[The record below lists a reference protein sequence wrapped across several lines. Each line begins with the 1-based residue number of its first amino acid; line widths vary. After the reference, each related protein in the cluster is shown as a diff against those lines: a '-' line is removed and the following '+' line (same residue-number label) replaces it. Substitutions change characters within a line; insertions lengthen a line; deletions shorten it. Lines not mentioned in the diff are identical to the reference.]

1 MITTDDLRFF
11 LSLASTRSLA
21 QAARALDVTPPAV
34 TQRLNALEKRLGV
47 RLVNRSGRGTALTD
61 EGRLLAQRATQISN
75 EINDLADEL
84 AGRRGMVAGHL
95 RVVAPLGFGQRHIA
109 GLVAQFRKRSAGI
122 TASLTLSDGPPRLSS
137 DDWDV
142 MVHIGELRDS
152 TLVAYPL
159 APNRRILCAS
169 PAYLA
174 RHGAPAKPEDLREH
188 DCIALRENDEDVT
201 LWRFKKGGGP
211 AVGVRIAPVLSSNT
225 GAAALQWALD
235 GQGIVARSEW
245 DVADHVR
252 ARRLVPLLA
261 GWALPPANVVALVKS
276 RQDLPARTAG
286 FLAYLKEAFAAPPW
300 RDKPARGAA
309 SA

>member
-1 MITTDDLRFF
+1 M
-11 LSLASTRSLA
+11 
-21 QAARALDVTPPAV
+21 
-34 TQRLNALEKRLGV
+34 
-47 RLVNRSGRGTALTD
+47 
-61 EGRLLAQRATQISN
+61 
-75 EINDLADEL
+75 
-84 AGRRGMVAGHL
+84 
-95 RVVAPLGFGQRHIA
+95 
-109 GLVAQFRKRSAGI
+109 
-122 TASLTLSDGPPRLSS
+122 
-137 DDWDV
+137 
-142 MVHIGELRDS
+142 
-152 TLVAYPL
+152 
-159 APNRRILCAS
+159 
-169 PAYLA
+169 
-174 RHGAPAKPEDLREH
+174 
-188 DCIALRENDEDVT
+188 T

-286 FLAYLKEAFAAPPW
+286 FLAYLKEAFAAPPGATS
-300 RDKPARGAA
+300 PRGAA

>member
-109 GLVAQFRKRSAGI
+109 GLVAQFRQRSAGI

-174 RHGAPAKPEDLREH
+174 RHGAPANRRT
-188 DCIALRENDEDVT
+188 CASMIA
-201 LWRFKKGGGP
+201 
-211 AVGVRIAPVLSSNT
+211 
-225 GAAALQWALD
+225 
-235 GQGIVARSEW
+235 
-245 DVADHVR
+245 
-252 ARRLVPLLA
+252 
-261 GWALPPANVVALVKS
+261 S
-276 RQDLPARTAG
+276 RCARTT
-286 FLAYLKEAFAAPPW
+286 
-300 RDKPARGAA
+300 RT
-309 SA
+309 

>member
-1 MITTDDLRFF
+1 
-11 LSLASTRSLA
+11 
-21 QAARALDVTPPAV
+21 
-34 TQRLNALEKRLGV
+34 
-47 RLVNRSGRGTALTD
+47 
-61 EGRLLAQRATQISN
+61 
-75 EINDLADEL
+75 
-84 AGRRGMVAGHL
+84 MVAGHL

-109 GLVAQFRKRSAGI
+109 GLIAQFRQRSAGI

-152 TLVAYPL
+152 TLVAIRWRRTAASSAPRPL
-159 APNRRILCAS
+159 IWRVTARRL
-169 PAYLA
+169 
-174 RHGAPAKPEDLREH
+174 PEDLREH

-286 FLAYLKEAFAAPPW
+286 FRVSERGLRRAPGATSP
-300 RDKPARGAA
+300 RGAA

>member
-1 MITTDDLRFF
+1 M
-11 LSLASTRSLA
+11 
-21 QAARALDVTPPAV
+21 
-34 TQRLNALEKRLGV
+34 

-109 GLVAQFRKRSAGI
+109 GLIAQFRQRSAGI

-174 RHGAPAKPEDLREH
+174 RHGAPA
-188 DCIALRENDEDVT
+188 A
-201 LWRFKKGGGP
+201 GGP
-211 AVGVRIAPVLSSNT
+211 A
-225 GAAALQWALD
+225 
-235 GQGIVARSEW
+235 
-245 DVADHVR
+245 R
-252 ARRLVPLLA
+252 A
-261 GWALPPANVVALVKS
+261 
-276 RQDLPARTAG
+276 
-286 FLAYLKEAFAAPPW
+286 
-300 RDKPARGAA
+300 
-309 SA
+309 

>member
-11 LSLASTRSLA
+11 LSLAATSSLA

-34 TQRLNALEKRLGV
+34 TQRLHALEKRLGV

-61 EGRLLAQRATQISN
+61 EGRLLALRAGQICGELN
-75 EINDLADEL
+75 ELADEL
-84 AGRRGMVAGHL
+84 AGRRGVVAGHL
-95 RVVAPLGFGQRHIA
+95 RVVAPLGFGQRYVA
-109 GLVAQFRKRSAGI
+109 GLVAEFRQHSNNV
-122 TASLTLSDGPPRLSS
+122 TASLVLSDGPPRLAS

-174 RHGAPAKPEDLREH
+174 RHGAPAKPEDLRDH
-188 DCIALRENDEDVT
+188 DCIALRENEEDVT
-201 LWRFKKGGGP
+201 LWRFKRGRGP
-211 AVGVRIAPVLSSNT
+211 VVGVRIAPVLSSNT
-225 GAAALQWALD
+225 GATAVAWALA
-235 GQGIVARSEW
+235 GHGIVARSEW
-245 DVADHVR
+245 DVAEHVKRR
-252 ARRLVPLLA
+252 ALVPLLP
-261 GWALPPANVVALVKS
+261 GWSLPEANVVALVKS

-286 FLAYLKEAFAAPPW
+286 FLAHLREAFAATPW
-300 RDKPARGAA
+300 RDKGQA
-309 SA
+309 